1 VSKTITLILEG
12 KESFSSSKLEQI
24 QLGFN
29 KNNNLNS
36 KISCNDIYL
45 ISVNGDLDYSN
56 NIKDILDADDLKS
69 TFNLIIGPRVGTIS
83 PWSSKTKDILKNV
96 GIENVENIER
106 FYGFNIDGAN
116 NTRFI
121 ESY

>member
-1 VSKTITLILEG
+1 MSKTITLILEG

-45 ISVNGDLDYSN
+45 ISVNDDEDYLN
-56 NIKDILDADDLKS
+56 NIKEILDAEDLKS
-69 TFNLIIGPRVGTIS
+69 TFNLIIGPV
-83 PWSSKTKDILKNV
+83 
-96 GIENVENIER
+96 
-106 FYGFNIDGAN
+106 
-116 NTRFI
+116 
-121 ESY
+121 